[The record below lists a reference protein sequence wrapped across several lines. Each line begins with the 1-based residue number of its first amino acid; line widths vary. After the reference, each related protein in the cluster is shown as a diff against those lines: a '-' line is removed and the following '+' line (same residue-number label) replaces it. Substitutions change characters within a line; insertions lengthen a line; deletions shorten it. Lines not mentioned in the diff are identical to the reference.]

1 MIVARI
7 PQLFVNPAKAWAEIH
22 RSRYGLPSVLF
33 AHTLPFALIPV
44 LAGWYGTSQVGW
56 RIGSADLVTL
66 SQESAT
72 SIALF
77 YYLAILVGVGAV
89 GMVIHWMSTT
99 YGASP
104 RLPDCIALASLSA
117 TPLFLVGAL
126 QAYPVLWLNLVA
138 GLPALA
144 YTLFLFFTGVP
155 VIMEISPERAFLFSC
170 AVLAFGLVCLV
181 AMLAVTAL
189 LWGAGF
195 APAMTS

>member
-1 MIVARI
+1 MLVARTL
-7 PQLFVNPAKAWAEIH
+7 QLFTDPQGAW
-22 RSRYGLPSVLF
+22 SRLHESQPSLGTVLF
-33 AHTLPFALIPV
+33 VHTLPFALIPV
-44 LAGWYGTSQVGW
+44 LAGWYGTTQVGW
-56 RIGSADLVTL
+56 QIGSAEVVRL
-66 SQESAT
+66 STESAT
-72 SIALF
+72 NIATF
-77 YYLAILVGVGAV
+77 YYLALLVGVAAV
-89 GMVIHWMSTT
+89 GLVVHWMSTT

-155 VIMEISPERAFLFSC
+155 VIMEISQERAFLFSC

-195 APAMTS
+195 APAMVS